1 MKRSL
6 VLHDEDETFH
16 LMILRWSLNVKTGG
30 LCEEGKPLG
39 ECLNGLLSRF
49 VTGVVIS
56 GLEWRHGIT
65 TLLELSQGSA
75 ADTFWSSNPFFR

>member
-6 VLHDEDETFH
+6 LLRDEDESFH
-16 LMILRWSLNVKTGG
+16 IRILRGGRNVKTGR
-30 LCEEGKPLG
+30 LHEEGKPLG
-39 ECLNGLLSRF
+39 ECLSDLFPRL
-49 VTGVVIS
+49 VTGVVTL

-75 ADTFWSSNPFFR
+75 ADTFRRTGSLL